1 MGFPKNFVWGV
12 ASSSYQVEG
21 AWNRDGKG
29 LSVWDT
35 YVHEPGHIQ
44 NQDTGDTA
52 CDQYGHIKEDIAL
65 MAEMQIK
72 AYRFSISWPRVM
84 PEGTGRINQKGLDY
98 YDRLT
103 DQLLENR
110 ITPYITLFHW
120 DLPYQLYTKGGW
132 MNRDITDYFA
142 AYAETVV
149 NRLSDRVKYW
159 ITENEP
165 QCYIGAALASGEHAP
180 GLKLGKKEL
189 FLAAHHSLLAHGKA
203 VEAIRSCAKQAS
215 VIGYAPASWHLWSP
229 VTEKAEDIEACR
241 KMTFDA
247 GEEPIGGTSWWLDPI
262 CLGRYPDTTGY
273 SYGAY
278 IPDTT
283 AEDMKIIS
291 QPIDFIGMNVYQ
303 TYRGKAGENGT
314 CITIPNDPGYARTNA
329 EWPVTPEA
337 LYWGPKFYEE
347 RYHKKLYITE
357 NGLSNQDWIF
367 LDGQVHDL
375 QRIDFLHRYLYQLK
389 RAVEEGISVEGYF
402 HWTLTDN
409 FEWTSGYNN
418 RFGLVYTD
426 FKNQNRIIKDSGKWY
441 RQVIETNGEIIK

>member
-203 VEAIRSCAKQAS
+203 
-215 VIGYAPASWHLWSP
+215 
-229 VTEKAEDIEACR
+229 
-241 KMTFDA
+241 
-247 GEEPIGGTSWWLDPI
+247 
-262 CLGRYPDTTGY
+262 
-273 SYGAY
+273 AY

>member
-103 DQLLENR
+103 DQLLENG

-165 QCYIGAALASGEHAP
+165 QCYIGAALASGDR
-180 GLKLGKKEL
+180 K
-189 FLAAHHSLLAHGKA
+189 
-203 VEAIRSCAKQAS
+203 S
-215 VIGYAPASWHLWSP
+215 V
-229 VTEKAEDIEACR
+229 V
-241 KMTFDA
+241 
-247 GEEPIGGTSWWLDPI
+247 
-262 CLGRYPDTTGY
+262 
-273 SYGAY
+273 
-278 IPDTT
+278 
-283 AEDMKIIS
+283 
-291 QPIDFIGMNVYQ
+291 
-303 TYRGKAGENGT
+303 
-314 CITIPNDPGYARTNA
+314 
-329 EWPVTPEA
+329 
-337 LYWGPKFYEE
+337 
-347 RYHKKLYITE
+347 
-357 NGLSNQDWIF
+357 
-367 LDGQVHDL
+367 
-375 QRIDFLHRYLYQLK
+375 
-389 RAVEEGISVEGYF
+389 
-402 HWTLTDN
+402 
-409 FEWTSGYNN
+409 
-418 RFGLVYTD
+418 
-426 FKNQNRIIKDSGKWY
+426 
-441 RQVIETNGEIIK
+441 